1 LTGGTINNIHNQV
14 SRLQVI
20 RIGTDIKLR
29 RDKTSTP
36 PDEPENSSST
46 TITIETQPEMP
57 EVQMSESV
65 TTTAQHDEKRDRN
78 EEEEIKEPHRLNID
92 DIPQNLMENLTK
104 KPNSDSLL
112 SSKYAIWEEGDS
124 YIIENYDGEDI
135 HVIRNTSPQERQLF
149 KTGSIRSPEPSGDSP
164 SSQQEQRQKSRIG
177 GFFNRG
183 SPASTPPNLSPH
195 EREQTN

>member
-1 LTGGTINNIHNQV
+1 
-14 SRLQVI
+14 
-20 RIGTDIKLR
+20 
-29 RDKTSTP
+29 
-36 PDEPENSSST
+36 
-46 TITIETQPEMP
+46 MA
-57 EVQMSESV
+57 EVQKSESV
-65 TTTAQHDEKRDRN
+65 TTTEQHDEKRDRN

-135 HVIRNTSPQERQLF
+135 HVIRNTSPQLF
-149 KTGSIRSPEPSGDSP
+149 KTGSRSPEPSGDLP
-164 SSQQEQRQKSRIG
+164 SSQQAQRRKSRIG

-183 SPASTPPNLSPH
+183 SPASTPP
-195 EREQTN
+195 